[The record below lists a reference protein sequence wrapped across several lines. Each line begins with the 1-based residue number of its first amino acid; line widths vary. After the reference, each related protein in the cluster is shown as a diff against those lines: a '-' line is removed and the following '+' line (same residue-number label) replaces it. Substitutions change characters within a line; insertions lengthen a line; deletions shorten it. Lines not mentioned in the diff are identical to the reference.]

1 MATYAGIDVSKSTL
15 DLAIHDGAVASY
27 PNTEAGVLA
36 LLAALPPLTLVV
48 LEATGR
54 YHHSVTAALVAA
66 GRPVAV
72 VNPRQVRDF
81 ARSTGQLGK
90 TDRLDAALLA
100 RFAAVVQPP
109 VRVLPDEATQE
120 LADTVA
126 RRRQLL
132 EMRVA
137 EQNRLEIHSKRVRRS
152 IRRTL
157 RMLDAELAAL
167 EDDLDD
173 QIRQSPVW
181 QATADLLQS
190 VPGIGPQTART
201 LIAELPELGHCDR
214 RQIAKLVGVA
224 PHPRDSGAY
233 RGARH
238 CWGGR
243 AAVRA
248 ALYMAAL
255 TAARCNPVSRVLY
268 ARLRT
273 AGKPA
278 KVALVA
284 VMRQLLTILNAMLK
298 THQRWQPRLATTA

>member
-1 MATYAGIDVSKSTL
+1 MTTYAGIDVSKDTL
-15 DLAIHDGAVASY
+15 DLAVHEGAARSY
-27 PNTEAGVLA
+27 PNTEAGVAQLRT
-36 LLAALPPLTLVV
+36 ALPADALVV

-54 YHHSVTAALVAA
+54 YHLSVTAALVAA
-66 GRPVAV
+66 HHAVAV

-81 ARSTGQLGK
+81 GRSTGQLGK

-109 VRVLPDEATQE
+109 VRALPDAATQE

-137 EQNRLEIHSKRVRRS
+137 EQCRLEIRS
-152 IRRTL
+152 TRIRKSIQRTL
-157 RMLDAELAAL
+157 KLLDAELAAL

-181 QATADLLQS
+181 QATEDLLRS
-190 VPGIGPQTART
+190 VPGIGPHTARV
-201 LIAELPELGHCDR
+201 LIAELPELGRCTR
-214 RQIAKLVGVA
+214 REIAKLVGVA
-224 PHPRDSGAY
+224 PHPRDSGTY

-248 ALYMAAL
+248 ALYMAAV

-268 ARLRT
+268 ARLRA

-298 THQRWQPRLATTA
+298 TNQRWQPRLAATA

>member
-1 MATYAGIDVSKSTL
+1 MPTYAGLDVSKGTL
-15 DLAIHDGAVASY
+15 DLAVHEGAATSY
-27 PNTEAGVLA
+27 ANTDAGITA
-36 LLAALPPLTLVV
+36 LLAALPRVTLLV

-66 GRPVAV
+66 GCPVAV

-90 TDRLDAALLA
+90 TDRLDALALA

-109 VRVLPDEATQE
+109 VHALPDAAARD

-137 EQNRLEIHSKRVRRS
+137 EQNRLEIPSPR
-152 IRRTL
+152 IRKSVQRHL

-181 QATADLLQS
+181 QATAELLQS
-190 VPGIGPQTART
+190 VPGVGPQTART
-201 LIAELPELGHCDR
+201 LIAELPELGRCDR

-224 PHPRDSGAY
+224 PHPRDSGTY

-248 ALYMAAL
+248 ALYMAAI
-255 TAARCNPVSRVLY
+255 TAARCNPVSRALY
-268 ARLRT
+268 LRLRT
-273 AGKPA
+273 ANKPA

-298 THQRWQPRLATTA
+298 TNQRWQPRVATTA

>member
-1 MATYAGIDVSKSTL
+1 MTQYAGIDVAKGTL
-15 DLAIHDGAVASY
+15 DLAVHQGTATSHA
-27 PNTEAGVLA
+27 NTEAGI
-36 LLAALPPLTLVV
+36 AALVAAVPPDALVV

-66 GRPVAV
+66 GRAV
-72 VNPRQVRDF
+72 P
-81 ARSTGQLGK
+81 
-90 TDRLDAALLA
+90 DA
-100 RFAAVVQPP
+100 
-109 VRVLPDEATQE
+109 ATQE

-137 EQNRLEIHSKRVRRS
+137 EQCRLEIRSKRIRKS
-152 IRRTL
+152 IHRTL
-157 RMLDAELAAL
+157 KLLDAELAAL

-173 QIRQSPVW
+173 QMRQSPVW
-181 QATADLLQS
+181 QATEDLLRS

-201 LIAELPELGHCDR
+201 LIAELPELGRCDR
-214 RQIAKLVGVA
+214 REIAKLVGVA
-224 PHPRDSGAY
+224 PHPRDSGTY
-233 RGARH
+233 RGPRH

-243 AAVRA
+243 AAVRKV
-248 ALYMAAL
+248 LYMAAV
-255 TAARCNPVSRVLY
+255 TAARCNPVSRTLY
-268 ARLRT
+268 DRLRG

-298 THQRWQPRLATTA
+298 TNQRWQPRLATTA

>member
-1 MATYAGIDVSKSTL
+1 MMYAGIDVSKGTL
-15 DLAIHDGAVASY
+15 DLAVHGGPGTSFA
-27 PNTEAGVLA
+27 NTEAGIQQ
-36 LLAALPPLTLVV
+36 LLAALPRVTLLV

-66 GRPVAV
+66 GHPVAV

-109 VRVLPDEATQE
+109 VHALPDAATQE
-120 LADTVA
+120 LAELVA

-137 EQNRLEIHSKRVRRS
+137 EQNRLEIRSKR
-152 IRRTL
+152 IRKSVHRTL
-157 RMLDAELAAL
+157 RMLDAELALL
-167 EDDLDD
+167 EHDLDD
-173 QIRQSPVW
+173 TIRQSPVW

-190 VPGIGPQTART
+190 VPGVGPQTARA
-201 LIAELPELGHCDR
+201 LIAELPELGRCTR
-214 RQIAKLVGVA
+214 REIAKLVGVA
-224 PHPRDSGAY
+224 PHPRDSGTY

-248 ALYMAAL
+248 ALYMAAV
-255 TAARCNPVSRVLY
+255 TAARCNPVSRGLY
-268 ARLRT
+268 QRLRT

-298 THQRWQPRLATTA
+298 TNQRWQPPLATTA

>member
-1 MATYAGIDVSKSTL
+1 MPGYAGIDVSKDTL
-15 DLAIHDGAVASY
+15 DLAVHEGAVTHY
-27 PNTEAGVLA
+27 PNTEAGIVA
-36 LLAALPPLTLVV
+36 LVAQLPALHLVV

-66 GRPVAV
+66 AWPVAV

-90 TDRLDAALLA
+90 TDRLDAVLLA
-100 RFAAVVQPP
+100 RYAAVVQPP
-109 VRVLPDEATQE
+109 VRALPDAATQD
-120 LADTVA
+120 LADLVA

-137 EQNRLEIHSKRVRRS
+137 EHQRLDIRS
-152 IRRTL
+152 TRIRQSVYRHL
-157 RMLDAELAAL
+157 KMLDAELAAL
-167 EDDLDD
+167 EDDLDA

-181 QATADLLQS
+181 QATADLLRS

-201 LIAELPELGHCDR
+201 LIAELPELGRCNR
-214 RQIAKLVGVA
+214 REIAKLVGVA
-224 PHPRDSGAY
+224 PHPRDSGRAH
-233 RGARH
+233 GPRH

-243 AAVRA
+243 APVRA

-255 TAARCNPVSRVLY
+255 TAARCNPVCRALY
-268 ARLRT
+268 QRLR
-273 AGKPA
+273 AVGKPA

-284 VMRQLLTILNAMLK
+284 VTRHLLVVLNTMLK
-298 THQRWQPRLATTA
+298 TQQRWRAPAPTTA

>member
-1 MATYAGIDVSKSTL
+1 
-15 DLAIHDGAVASY
+15 
-27 PNTEAGVLA
+27 
-36 LLAALPPLTLVV
+36 
-48 LEATGR
+48 
-54 YHHSVTAALVAA
+54 
-66 GRPVAV
+66 

-90 TDRLDAALLA
+90 TDRLDAAVLA
-100 RFAAVVQPP
+100 RFAAVMQPP
-109 VRVLPDEATQE
+109 VRTLPDAATQE

-137 EQNRLEIHSKRVRRS
+137 EQNRLEIHSAR
-152 IRRTL
+152 IRKSVQRHL
-157 RMLDAELAAL
+157 KMLDAELAAL

-181 QATADLLQS
+181 HATADLLQS
-190 VPGIGPQTART
+190 VPGVGPQTART
-201 LIAELPELGHCDR
+201 LIAELPELGRCTR
-214 RQIAKLVGVA
+214 REIAKLVGVA
-224 PHPRDSGAY
+224 PHPRDSGTY
-233 RGARH
+233 HGARH

-248 ALYMAAL
+248 ALYMAAI
-255 TAARCNPVSRVLY
+255 TAARCNPVCRALY
-268 ARLRT
+268 LRLRA

-298 THQRWQPRLATTA
+298 TQQRWQPRLAATA

>member
-1 MATYAGIDVSKSTL
+1 
-15 DLAIHDGAVASY
+15 
-27 PNTEAGVLA
+27 
-36 LLAALPPLTLVV
+36 VV

-90 TDRLDAALLA
+90 TDRLDATLLA

-137 EQNRLEIHSKRVRRS
+137 EQNRLEIHSKR
-152 IRRTL
+152 IRKSVHRHL
-157 RMLDAELAAL
+157 KVLDAELAAL

-181 QATADLLQS
+181 QAAADLLQS

-201 LIAELPELGHCDR
+201 LIAELPELGRCDR

-224 PHPRDSGAY
+224 PHPRDSGTY

-248 ALYMAAL
+248 ALYMAAV
-255 TAARCNPVSRVLY
+255 TAARCNPVSRALY
-268 ARLRT
+268 TRLRT
-273 AGKPA
+273 VGKPA

-298 THQRWQPRLATTA
+298 NQQRWQPRLATTA